1 MYCAKLR
8 LLWLSIATASIMTLS
23 AQPSASQAIVAD
35 HNVIAQFDLIS
46 TATFDQVRSNYNIF
60 YGHTSHGSQ
69 IMTGISMLAGE
80 DALYSSPTF
89 YEINDDLGHL
99 GDISWVSPTR
109 AYLDSHSEC
118 NVVMWSWCGGAS
130 DNTETGINTYL
141 NAMAALEVDYPTV
154 TFVYMTGH
162 LDGTGPSGNLYVR
175 NNQIR
180 DYCIN
185 NDKILFDFAD
195 IESYDPDGTWYPD
208 ESDVCNWCA
217 DWCAIHDC
225 PYCGSCAHSHC
236 FNCYQKGKAFW
247 YMMAVIEGWSLVLS
261 VDDDTPSNMP
271 EKSSLRQNYPNPFN
285 PSTQISFALSRSS
298 AVKLEVF
305 NSVGQKVRV
314 LFEKHLGSGEHI
326 VSWDGRDQDGEQMGS
341 GVYFYRLQVGDSVQ
355 SKKMILLQ

>member
-141 NAMAALEVDYPTV
+141 NAMAALESDYPTV

-162 LDGTGPSGNLYVR
+162 LDGTGPSGNLYLR

-247 YMMAVIEGWSLVLS
+247 WMMAEVLGWEPEPCCEGRVGNINGDGGDEPTIGDISTLIDAKLITGTCYGIIECLEEADTNQSGGTNPTCDDITISDISVLI
-261 VDDDTPSNMP
+261 DYLFITG
-271 EKSSLRQNYPNPFN
+271 SSLGL
-285 PSTQISFALSRSS
+285 AECL
-298 AVKLEVF
+298 
-305 NSVGQKVRV
+305 
-314 LFEKHLGSGEHI
+314 
-326 VSWDGRDQDGEQMGS
+326 
-341 GVYFYRLQVGDSVQ
+341 
-355 SKKMILLQ
+355 